1 MSVGIPHLS
10 LAGSGY
16 AFWIGLSGLAC
27 LGALAVVLL
36 ALFYGKTWLQAYMS
50 NAKVSLSH
58 LIGMSFRQVRTE
70 LIVKSKIVLAQ
81 AGIDDVH
88 TSELEAHYLAGGD
101 LENVVLAVVA
111 ANRSGIDLHFDRAS
125 AIDLAG
131 RNVLD
136 AVRTSVSPR
145 VIYCPDPDRSTPP
158 ALSAVAKDGI
168 ELRIQARVTVR
179 TNMDSLI
186 GGATEATVIARVGQ
200 GIISAV
206 GSANAHADVLCA
218 PEEISKQLI
227 RQRLD
232 SNTAYRIVSID
243 IARIDVG
250 NNIGARIRTDQAEA
264 DMRVSQS
271 LSEGRRAQA
280 LALRQ
285 EMQALIKR
293 READLVLAESF
304 IPFAIGDAVR
314 KGSIGS
320 CDSSDGHLIGGF
332 AFHSANESSLLFQ
345 SDLR

>member
-1 MSVGIPHLS
+1 ML
-10 LAGSGY
+10 
-16 AFWIGLSGLAC
+16 WIGLLALAG
-27 LGALAVVLL
+27 LGALVVALL
-36 ALFYGKTWLQAYMS
+36 ALFYGRIWLQAYMS
-50 NAKVSLSH
+50 NAKVSFSNLV
-58 LIGMSFRQVRTE
+58 GMSFRQVNIE

-81 AGIDDVH
+81 AGIDGIQTAD
-88 TSELEAHYLAGGD
+88 LEAHYLAGGD
-101 LENVVLAVVA
+101 LGNVVLAVVA
-111 ANRSGIDLHFDRAS
+111 ANRSGIDLDFDRAS

-131 RNVLD
+131 RNALE
-136 AVRTSVSPR
+136 AVQTSVSPR
-145 VIYCPDPDRSTPP
+145 VIYCPDADRSSQP

-179 TNMDSLI
+179 TNMDFLI

-206 GSANAHADVLCA
+206 GSANAHTDVLCA
-218 PEEISKQLI
+218 PEEISKRLI
-227 RQRLD
+227 RQGLD

-250 NNIGARIRTDQAEA
+250 HNIGARIRTDQAEA

-293 READLVLAESF
+293 RKADLVLAESS
-304 IPFAIGDAVR
+304 IPFAMASAVR
-314 KGSIGS
+314 EGNIGT
-320 CDSSDGHLIGGF
+320 CELSDGHFLGGF
-332 AFHSANESSLLFQ
+332 AFHSANVFFLSNLLFQ
-345 SDLR
+345 SGLR